1 MSVNISDVVTVNYA
15 ADALNLTPA
24 ALYLAIKEGRVNSIT
39 MLGRITI
46 PRKEFHRL
54 KRQKAKRTKKSN
66 GHK

>member
-1 MSVNISDVVTVNYA
+1 MSVNIADVVTVTYA

-46 PRKEFHRL
+46 PRKEFDRL
-54 KRQKAKRTKKSN
+54 RRKRTKRAKKSN
-66 GHK
+66 GK